1 MKALILNSGMG
12 TRMGKYTKE
21 HPKCMT
27 DITEN
32 DSIISRQLKLIV
44 EAGIKDVV
52 ITIGYFDQVLIDY
65 CYSLEL
71 PLNYSFV
78 MNPLYRETNYIYS
91 IYCARNELM
100 NDDIIMIH
108 GDLVFEKRVLEQ
120 VLNNPVSCMTVSSTI
135 PLPEKDFKA
144 VIQNDRITKVGI
156 EFFENAMAAQPL
168 YKIKKS
174 DWKIWIGKI
183 IAFCEDNNRKCYAEK
198 AFNQVS
204 DECFIYPLDVK
215 DALCSEIDT
224 PDDLL
229 KVISRIKSFITN
241 C

>member
-12 TRMGKYTKE
+12 TRMGKYTME

-27 DITEN
+27 DITDN
-32 DSIISRQLKLIV
+32 DSIISRQLKLIA
-44 EAGIKDVV
+44 EAGIEDVV

-65 CYSLEL
+65 CHSLKL
-71 PLNYSFV
+71 PLKYIFV

-91 IYCARNELM
+91 IYCARDALM

-108 GDLVFEKRVLEQ
+108 GDLVFEKQVFDRVIAS
-120 VLNNPVSCMTVSSTI
+120 PVSCMTVSSTV

-144 VIQNDRITKVGI
+144 VILDDRIKKVGI
-156 EFFENAMAAQPL
+156 EFFENTVAAQPL
-168 YKIKKS
+168 YRINKNDWNVWLDKIS
-174 DWKIWIGKI
+174 V
-183 IAFCEDNNRKCYAEK
+183 FCEDNNRKCYAEN

-204 DECFIYPLDVK
+204 DECLIYPLDVM

-224 PDDLL
+224 PADLASVL
-229 KVISRIKSFITN
+229 TRIEKQGLI
-241 C
+241 